1 MTRLVTSL
9 RTAPTSVVEVE
20 EGDEE
25 SETTL
30 MWSATDAVVMATS
43 LETAK
48 QTPHDE

>member
-25 SETTL
+25 NETTL
-30 MWSATDAVVMATS
+30 MLSATDAEVTATS
-43 LETAK
+43 PETAK
-48 QTPHDE
+48 QTPHE